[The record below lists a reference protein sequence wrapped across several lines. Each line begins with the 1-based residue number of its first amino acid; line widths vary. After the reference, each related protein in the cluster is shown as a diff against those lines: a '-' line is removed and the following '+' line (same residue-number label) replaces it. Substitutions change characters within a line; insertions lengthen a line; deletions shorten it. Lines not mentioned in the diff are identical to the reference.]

1 MSTEQPNE
9 EQNQTT
15 PTIDTRPD
23 SLLMK
28 KKTLLLLLLLLPDR
42 GNLCNNAPLAKP
54 QSNDVGTLARWFI

>member
-28 KKTLLLLLLLLPDR
+28 KK
-42 GNLCNNAPLAKP
+42 NAVETSVVVVVVVA
-54 QSNDVGTLARWFI
+54 

>member
-23 SLLMK
+23 SLLK
-28 KKTLLLLLLLLPDR
+28 KKTLLLLLLLPDR
-42 GNLCNNAPLAKP
+42 GNLCNNAP

>member
-42 GNLCNNAPLAKP
+42 GNLCNNAP
-54 QSNDVGTLARWFI
+54 QSNDVGTLATVGSS

>member
-28 KKTLLLLLLLLPDR
+28 
-42 GNLCNNAPLAKP
+42 NNIKNAVVVVVVVA
-54 QSNDVGTLARWFI
+54 